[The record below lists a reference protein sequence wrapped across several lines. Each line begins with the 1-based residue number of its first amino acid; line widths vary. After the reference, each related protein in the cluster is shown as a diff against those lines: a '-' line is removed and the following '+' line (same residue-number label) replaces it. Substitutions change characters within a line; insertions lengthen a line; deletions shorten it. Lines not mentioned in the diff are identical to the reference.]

1 MTRLA
6 RPTTLLLATAL
17 LAAGVA
23 ACGGGASGPAAP
35 GPGGKLEVV
44 AVENFWGSLAAQVG
58 GDRVHVTSIIANP
71 STDPHDY
78 EPTSADGRTLASAN
92 VVIVNG
98 IGYDPWADKL
108 LAANPVSGRIEV
120 RVGDV
125 VGLRPG
131 DNPHRWYSPADV
143 ERVIRRITS
152 AYERAAPGDA
162 AYFAAQAR
170 RLEMTGLRRYHALI
184 AAIRSKY
191 AGTPVGAS
199 ESIFAPLAADLGL
212 KLITPPG
219 FLKATS
225 EGSDPTASDTST
237 AHDQI
242 TGRKV
247 KVWVYNSQN
256 ATPDIKRL
264 NEQARANRIPVATV
278 TETLTPPGASFQ
290 QWQVGELERLQAALR
305 QGTGR

>member
-23 ACGGGASGPAAP
+23 ACCGGASGPAAP

-78 EPTSADGRTLASAN
+78 EPTAADGRTLASAN

-152 AYERAAPGDA
+152 DYERAAPGDA

-170 RLEMTGLRRYHALI
+170 RLEATGLRRYHALI